1 MAWRRLLLASVGF
14 LASGLLALGPGDA
27 APALDGVTYVKG
39 GAPDFAAQWTLVEF
53 WATWC
58 APCKRTIPH
67 LTELLKQHG
76 AKLAVVGLSDEDEAT
91 VRPFVQAQGEAMGYS
106 VGLVPK
112 DTRERYMQGRSGIP
126 CAFLVSPQKQVAWVG
141 HPAAVDAVLQQA
153 IEGRFDV
160 ERAQRVQPLENA
172 FAGALQSRNLDLVTT
187 AAEALLAEEPAH
199 GEALRIRV
207 AIAHQKRDPAG
218 ARAAYERAAAATITP
233 ATAEAL
239 AYALLGDADLAFR
252 FIDVAARFVARVREA
267 APAVPATL
275 ALQARYAYVCGRL
288 DEAIALQ
295 EQAVAADPEAA
306 PALAYYR
313 QIKALRDQP

>member
-1 MAWRRLLLASVGF
+1 MAWRRLLLASVAL

-39 GAPDFAAQWTLVEF
+39 QAPDFAAQWTLVEF

-141 HPAAVDAVLQQA
+141 HPAAVM
-153 IEGRFDV
+153 RCC
-160 ERAQRVQPLENA
+160 
-172 FAGALQSRNLDLVTT
+172 SR
-187 AAEALLAEEPAH
+187 PS
-199 GEALRIRV
+199 
-207 AIAHQKRDPAG
+207 
-218 ARAAYERAAAATITP
+218 RAASMWSGPSAFSPWRTP
-233 ATAEAL
+233 SR
-239 AYALLGDADLAFR
+239 GPC
-252 FIDVAARFVARVREA
+252 RV
-267 APAVPATL
+267 VTSTW
-275 ALQARYAYVCGRL
+275 
-288 DEAIALQ
+288 
-295 EQAVAADPEAA
+295 
-306 PALAYYR
+306 
-313 QIKALRDQP
+313 